1 MSRSLVLLRR
11 TALAA
16 VAAVIGLGFAGPAV
30 DAAEPAQAPHLDR
43 TQTRYGD
50 RVVRLPL
57 SKSQVLDFDEDIRD
71 VLVSDPK
78 IADAVVRSSRRLY
91 LIGNKF
97 GNTNIVVFGTSGRAI
112 ANLEL
117 QVQIDTQALETLLRR
132 LIPRSDIRIEAV
144 AGTVVLSGSIG
155 SAAEAMQAYEVAS
168 KFVGAPIGS
177 SGSSGGGAVASA
189 GSPVGSTI
197 QVVNAL
203 TVRGKDQVTL
213 RVTIAEVQRQ
223 AIKMLGVDLT
233 NNGSSDVTVINNT
246 NYLTGAAGH
255 SGNFG
260 TNAVTGNAFPINS
273 GTSPALDQSFSWTA
287 GGFRLRAR
295 LQALEQTSLM
305 KTLAEPNLTALS
317 GEQAQFLV
325 GGEYP
330 VPIVT
335 SSSSGSSMSVEFKSY
350 GIALNFQ
357 PVVLSDDRINLTVKT
372 EVSELTS
379 DGSVN
384 VSNITIPALRI
395 RRASTTLEIPSGGM
409 MVLGG
414 LIKDDVKQALA
425 GTPGLL
431 DLPILG
437 TLFRSRDFQQS
448 QSELAIFIQPILVR
462 PVAAAKLQR
471 PDQNFQPSNDA
482 AGYFMGQLN
491 RVYRSADRAPQG
503 AYRGR
508 VGFIYE

>member
-1 MSRSLVLLRR
+1 MSRSLFHLRR

-16 VAAVIGLGFAGPAV
+16 VAAIGFGFVGAAV
-30 DAAEPAQAPHLDR
+30 EAAEPAQAPHLDR
-43 TQTRYGD
+43 TQVRSGD

-168 KFVGAPIGS
+168 KFVGAPVGS
-177 SGSSGGGAVASA
+177 SGSSSSGATTSTT
-189 GSPVGSTI
+189 GSSVGSTI

-233 NNGSSDVTVINNT
+233 NNGSSDVTVVNDT
-246 NYLTGAAGH
+246 TYLTGAAG
-255 SGNFG
+255 SRGSFG

-287 GGFRLRAR
+287 GGFKLRAR

-414 LIKDDVKQALA
+414 LIKDDVKQAIA

-482 AGYFMGQLN
+482 AANFMGQLN

-503 AYRGR
+503 SYRGR

>member
-1 MSRSLVLLRR
+1 MSRSLFHLRR

-16 VAAVIGLGFAGPAV
+16 VAAIGFGFVGAAV
-30 DAAEPAQAPHLDR
+30 EAAEPAQAPHLDR
-43 TQTRYGD
+43 TQVRSGD

-78 IADAVVRSSRRLY
+78 IADAVVRSARRLY

-97 GNTNIVVFGTSGRAI
+97 GNTNIVVFGASGRAI

-117 QVQIDTQALETLLRR
+117 QVQVDTRALETLLER
-132 LIPRSDIRIEAV
+132 LIPRSAIRIEAV
-144 AGTVVLSGSIG
+144 AGTVVLSGTVG

-168 KFVGAPIGS
+168 KFVGAPVGS
-177 SGSSGGGAVASA
+177 SGSGSGAAAATA
-189 GSPVGSTI
+189 GSAVGSTI

-233 NNGSSDVTVINNT
+233 NNGTNEATSGLMGVLSS
-246 NYLTGAAGH
+246 
-255 SGNFG
+255 SGSFS
-260 TNAVTGNAFPINS
+260 TNAITGNAFPINS
-273 GTSPALDQSFSWTA
+273 GTTPALDQKFAWNA
-287 GGFRLRAR
+287 GGFKLRAR

-462 PVAAAKLQR
+462 PVAASKLQR

-503 AYRGR
+503 SYRGR

>member
-1 MSRSLVLLRR
+1 MSRRPPLFRSLLV
-11 TALAA
+11 AAAAA
-16 VAAVIGLGFAGPAV
+16 VGFGLAVSAGS
-30 DAAEPAQAPHLDR
+30 AAEPASTPRLER
-43 TQTRYGD
+43 MGTTSTRPD
-50 RVVRLPL
+50 RVVQLPL
-57 SKSQVLDFDEDIRD
+57 SKSQVLDFDEEIRD

-91 LIGNKF
+91 LIGNRF
-97 GNTNIVVFGTSGRAI
+97 GTTNIVVFGASGRPI

-117 QVQIDTQALETLLRR
+117 QVQLDTRALETLLKR
-132 LIPRSDIRIEAV
+132 LLPKSDIRAEAV
-144 AGTVVLSGSIG
+144 AGTVVLSGTVG
-155 SAAEAMQAYEVAS
+155 SSSEAMQAYEVAS
-168 KFVGAPIGS
+168 KFVGNQSGDSSSSTSGSTGSTAGS
-177 SGSSGGGAVASA
+177 SSVGSSV
-189 GSPVGSTI
+189 
-197 QVVNAL
+197 QVVNTL
-203 TVRGKDQVTL
+203 TIRGKDQVML
-213 RVTIAEVQRQ
+213 KVTIAEVQRQ

-233 NNGSSDVTVINNT
+233 NTGTSEASSG
-246 NYLTGAAGH
+246 YLTGLLGS

-260 TNAVTGNAFPINS
+260 SNAITSNGFPINS
-273 GTSPALDQSFSWTA
+273 GTTPALDQRVSWTA
-287 GGFRLRAR
+287 GGFKLRAR

-357 PVVLSDDRINLTVKT
+357 PVVLADDRISLTVKT

-379 DGSVN
+379 DGAVT
-384 VSNITIPALRI
+384 VSGITIPALRM
-395 RRASTTLEIPSGGM
+395 RRASTTLEMPSGGM

-414 LIKDDVKQALA
+414 LIKDDVKQALS

-448 QSELAIFIQPILVR
+448 QSELAIFIQPLLVR
-462 PVAAAKLQR
+462 PVAASKLQR
-471 PDQNFQPSNDA
+471 PDQNFQPANDA
-482 AGYFMGQLN
+482 AGYFMGQVN
-491 RVYRSADRAPQG
+491 RVYRAADRAPNG
-503 AYRGR
+503 TYHGR
-508 VGFIYE
+508 YGFIYE